1 MGSFYGSSCKI
12 QSVKSVCIIR
22 RILNNLERM
31 KYFKIIKYN
40 KQIQKR
46 LNISPD
52 DYRDFSIIK
61 IELIPIEN
69 KSGNFINIFNEE
81 DRPYYHIYFDNDRK
95 DKNRYYLKDDD
106 NVKKIMIKIGS
117 QVKSLR
123 NLFNSSKCI
132 ESIDFRSL
140 YRTNITDMNC
150 MFYECELLKNIYFT
164 NFNTNNVKDMSGMF
178 TGCSSL
184 KQLNLS
190 KFNTN
195 NVQDINGMFS

>member
-1 MGSFYGSSCKI
+1 MGSFYGSSAQLCKLE
-12 QSVKSVCIIR
+12 SVKSVCIIR
-22 RILNNLERM
+22 KILNNLERM

-106 NVKKIMIKIGS
+106 NAKKIMIKIDS

-123 NLFNSSKCI
+123 NLFNSS
-132 ESIDFRSL
+132 
-140 YRTNITDMNC
+140 
-150 MFYECELLKNIYFT
+150 
-164 NFNTNNVKDMSGMF
+164 NV
-178 TGCSSL
+178 
-184 KQLNLS
+184 LN
-190 KFNTN
+190 
-195 NVQDINGMFS
+195 Q